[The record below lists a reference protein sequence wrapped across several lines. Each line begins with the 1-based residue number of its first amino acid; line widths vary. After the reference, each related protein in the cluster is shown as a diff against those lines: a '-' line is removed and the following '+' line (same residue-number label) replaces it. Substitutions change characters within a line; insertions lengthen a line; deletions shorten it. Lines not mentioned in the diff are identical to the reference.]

1 MVVTPQIG
9 LPEWVTTGPNRQ
21 GLKLRVTP
29 RDGPTTAMVSGARAM
44 SRLLM
49 AREAAGIRYD
59 HLIRDAVFR
68 LDEAALSPW
77 PVSGESFSQLTRMA
91 GLELE
96 VDAAEEVKL
105 LHHLQRVR
113 ANYSR
118 WLPPD
123 AEGGRPEWT
132 FKPGTID
139 PADVAEADR
148 VFKHLGWDREL
159 FPFAYSTALEMSTK
173 RDVLIAAG
181 MGLGKTRLALA
192 LADHHRQK
200 HGLTGPTI
208 IVGLKRHLIP
218 TWPDEMQKV
227 ELVRVM
233 HGEQPY
239 ETLMETRD
247 RPKYDRPYLLLSF
260 ERLTRLDDDAMA
272 ELIEVAKRSVII
284 VDEAYVLANRN
295 AQRTKKLFEVS
306 GHNHIGLSGTPST
319 GYISSTLPLMQWIFR
334 GGSCALPD
342 YPSHREG
349 AGKRFAAKFSTF
361 ASDEKGNRKRVPF
374 LKNADEFYA
383 MIEPLFARRLR
394 GEPEVVASLG
404 TLVLRE
410 ETIPITLD
418 PEHVRFYLACL
429 KQFTEWYVRELAKRG
444 TPNAFPANELLVK
457 LGYLVRGVSTP
468 WRMKDPEMAP
478 DGDRLLDDFVWP
490 TYPRQ
495 PTAVHRAAIDR
506 AKLEIEEGRQVVIFG
521 YSRDSLDLIHE
532 TLITEGVPAGIV
544 HGGLPIAVRI
554 ETIRAFHRGELR
566 ALVGS
571 YGTLAEGIDGL
582 QVASRAL
589 LTDYDWSPS
598 KIKQAIGRITRIGQT
613 EEPWAIHFTVPG
625 TIQEYML
632 SWCSMKI
639 ASMDA
644 ALDNIQQPQEEG
656 GVPDIQ
662 QYSHSLLNYAEDS
675 DQLQARLFTLDLS
688 EG

>member
-49 AREAAGIRYD
+49 AREAAGISYD

-77 PVSGESFSQLTRMA
+77 PVSGESFAQLTRMA

-96 VDAAEEVKL
+96 VDQEEAAKL
-105 LHHLQRVR
+105 DEHLKRVR
-113 ANYSR
+113 ASYSR

-123 AEGGRPEWT
+123 PEGGRPDWT
-132 FKPGTID
+132 FKPGTVD
-139 PADVAEADR
+139 PEDIARADR
-148 VFKHLGWDREL
+148 IFRHLGWDREL
-159 FPFAYSTALEMSTK
+159 FRFAYDTALEMATK

-192 LADHHRQK
+192 LADHHKQR

-218 TWPDEMQKV
+218 TWPDEMAKV

-233 HGEQPY
+233 HGESPY
-239 ETLMETRD
+239 ETLMEARD
-247 RPKYDRPYLLLSF
+247 RPACNRPYLLLSF

-272 ELIEVAKRSVII
+272 ELIEVARRSVII

-295 AQRTKKLFEVS
+295 AQRTKRLFQIA

-349 AGKRFAAKFSTF
+349 AGKRFAAKFTTF
-361 ASDEKGNRKRVPF
+361 AVDDNGNRKRVPF
-374 LKNADEFYA
+374 LKNAEEFYA

-394 GEPEVVASLG
+394 GEPEVVAALG
-404 TLVLRE
+404 NLVLKE
-410 ETIPITLD
+410 ETVPITLD

-429 KQFTEWYVRELAKRG
+429 KQFTAWYVRELAKRG

-468 WRMKDPEMAP
+468 WRMKDPEVAP
-478 DGDRLLDDFVWP
+478 DGDRLLDDFQWP
-490 TYPRQ
+490 AYPRQ
-495 PTAVHRAAIDR
+495 PTAVHRAALDR
-506 AKLEIEEGRQVVIFG
+506 AREEVEEGRQVIIFG
-521 YSRDSLDLIHE
+521 SSRDALDLLHE
-532 TLITEGVPAGIV
+532 QMIQSGVPTGLI
-544 HGGLPIAVRI
+544 HGGVPMAARI
-554 ETIRAFHRGELR
+554 ETIRAFSRGDLR

-571 YGTLAEGIDGL
+571 YGTLAEGTDGL

-589 LTDYDWSPS
+589 LTEYDWLPS
-598 KIKQAIGRITRIGQT
+598 KIRQAIGRITRIGQQ

-625 TIQEYML
+625 SIQDYML
-632 SWCSMKI
+632 AWSQLKQ

-644 ALDNIQQPQEEG
+644 ALDNVQQFQEG
-656 GVPDIQ
+656 TVPDIQ
-662 QYSHSLLNYAEDS
+662 QYAHSLIGYAEDP
-675 DQLQARLFTLDLS
+675 DQLQPRLFTLDLS